1 MLSIGER
8 LCDQITPRQVVL
20 LTEEIKVPSTQ
31 MFCGVGLVN
40 ENSWSSNLSVFSR
53 RPLSLVN
60 FVTMEACCSKRA
72 IFGVILLRSS
82 ACPREPRYRPLIRA
96 PVPDDSKSTRRESIT
111 SRNSSGDRTDPC
123 FTPRFKWKLS
133 ESLVP
138 RRTQATTSS

>member
-1 MLSIGER
+1 MGKKAHRALAILPLMLSIGER

-60 FVTMEACCSKRA
+60 FVTMEAC
-72 IFGVILLRSS
+72 
-82 ACPREPRYRPLIRA
+82 
-96 PVPDDSKSTRRESIT
+96 SKSTRRESIT

-123 FTPRFKWKLS
+123 LRNQVRPRHALLEVSALRNQTFLCDNS
-133 ESLVP
+133 AAEGVAP
-138 RRTQATTSS
+138 RG